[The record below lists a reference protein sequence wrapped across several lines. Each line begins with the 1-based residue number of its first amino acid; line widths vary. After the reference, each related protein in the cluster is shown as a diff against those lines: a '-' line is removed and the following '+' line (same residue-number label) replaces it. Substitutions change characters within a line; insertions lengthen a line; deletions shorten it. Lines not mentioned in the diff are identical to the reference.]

1 MLNEKELA
9 RLMKNAWKAG
19 GYTVLE
25 YGVGDLRRF
34 LLSGGTWMVVCNAA
48 QMPAKARGLLAE
60 HMGFLPKG
68 AAFLVRKDFPVQDLV
83 DSVPMSDYS
92 AIIAGVHEVL
102 RPTRLTLDGMR
113 VWQNEAGEVMLFNEE
128 LTGLICTHNI
138 EICRSG
144 NNMVADIG
152 SEFAAIHAEP
162 EQAHP
167 GTEELEK
174 IAWTN
179 WEDDA

>member
-1 MLNEKELA
+1 
-9 RLMKNAWKAG
+9 MKCSQG
-19 GYTVLE
+19 G
-25 YGVGDLRRF
+25 
-34 LLSGGTWMVVCNAA
+34 
-48 QMPAKARGLLAE
+48 
-60 HMGFLPKG
+60 H
-68 AAFLVRKDFPVQDLV
+68 
-83 DSVPMSDYS
+83 S